1 MSNQENHVHPN
12 EHQHHMNSHDHMM
25 HEDHSEH
32 MHHQTEMTHNA
43 HANHGESM
51 DHSMHMGNLKVTF
64 IVSLLLSIPIILLSP
79 MMGINLPFQI
89 TFPGSDWLVLI
100 FASIL
105 FIYGGRPFLK
115 GAKMELE
122 MKNPA
127 MMTLISLGIS
137 VAFLYSVYAFIMNN
151 VIKSQTHV
159 MDFFWELA
167 TLIVIML
174 LGHWIEMNAVS
185 RAGDAL
191 QKMAELLP
199 STALVLDASGN
210 TKEVALKDVQVGEKV
225 LVKSGE
231 KIPADGKIIE
241 GKTNVN
247 EAMVTGESKDIQ
259 KNINDSVIG
268 GSVNGSGTI
277 IVEITGTGESGY
289 LSQVM
294 ALVSN
299 AQKDKS
305 RVESLSD
312 KVAKLLFY
320 VALCVGIGA
329 FIIWLFLTGDLNIA
343 LERMVTVL
351 IIACPHALGLAIP
364 LVTARSTSLGAK
376 NGLLIKNRQALEV
389 SKKVDV
395 VMMDKTGTLTEGNFA
410 VTNYQTFSPKVSK
423 EQVLTLMAALEQ
435 NSSHPLSVGI
445 LKKIDELRLTIPKAV
460 EVTNLPGIGIAGQVN
475 GEDIKIVSISYL
487 NKHHISYDKKLFE
500 ALSNQGNSISFL
512 LVAEQNVGLVAQ
524 GDQIKP
530 ESKMMIE
537 KLKAKGIQPVM
548 LTGDNQQVASVVAKQ
563 LGIEDVHAEL
573 MPDEKEAIV
582 KSYKEQ
588 GLVVMMVGD
597 GINDAPSLAR
607 ANIGV
612 AIGAGTDVA
621 IESADVILVKSN
633 PSDILHFLSLAKNT
647 QSKMVQNLWWGAG
660 YNIVAIPLAAG
671 VLANWGIILSPAI
684 GAILMS
690 FSAVIVAINA
700 MLLRVD

>member
-1 MSNQENHVHPN
+1 MSNQENHVHTD
-12 EHQHHMNSHDHMM
+12 EHQHHMNSHDHMVN
-25 HEDHSEH
+25 EDHSEH

-122 MKNPA
+122 MRNPA

-137 VAFLYSVYAFIMNN
+137 VAFFYSVYAFIMNN

-167 TLIVIML
+167 TLLVIML

-185 RAGDAL
+185 RAGNAL

-199 STALVLDASGN
+199 STALVLDAFGN
-210 TKEVALKDVQVGEKV
+210 TKEVALKDVQVGEKA

-231 KIPADGKIIE
+231 KIPADGIILE

-247 EAMVTGESKDIQ
+247 EAMVTGESKDIP

-277 IVEITGTGESGY
+277 TIKITGTGESGY

-305 RVESLSD
+305 SVESLSD

-320 VALCVGIGA
+320 VALLVGVSA
-329 FIIWLFLTGDLNIA
+329 FITWLFLTGDLNIA

-364 LVTARSTSLGAK
+364 LVTARSTSLGAN

-389 SKKVDV
+389 AKKVDV
-395 VMMDKTGTLTEGNFA
+395 VMMDKTGTLTEGNFE
-410 VTNYQTFSPKVSK
+410 VTHYQSFSSQVRK
-423 EQVLTLMAALEQ
+423 EQVLALMAALEQ
-435 NSSHPLSVGI
+435 NSNHPLSVGI
-445 LKKIDELRLTIPKAV
+445 LKKTDELQLTIPKAAD
-460 EVTNLPGIGIAGQVN
+460 VTNLPGIGVAGRVN

-487 NKHHISYDKKLFE
+487 TKQHISYDQKLFE
-500 ALSNQGNSISFL
+500 DLSNQGNSISFL
-512 LVAEQNVGLVAQ
+512 LVADQNVGLVAQ

-530 ESKMMIE
+530 EAREMVKQ
-537 KLKAKGIQPVM
+537 LKAKGIQPVM

-563 LGIEDVHAEL
+563 LGIDHVHAEL
-573 MPDEKEAIV
+573 MPDEKETIV
-582 KSYKEQ
+582 KSYKDQ

-647 QSKMVQNLWWGAG
+647 QRKMVQNLWWGAG
-660 YNIVAIPLAAG
+660 YNIIAIPLAAG

-700 MLLRVD
+700 MLLKVD